1 MGALVH
7 FRQRSPMLPVG
18 SVGPVGSIEPVPALL
33 HELLELVPLIIGQN
47 RLEPLL
53 CLHAN
58 LDVLRLRGMPY
69 LHQLLPGVG
78 KDLIYLLLLLFV
90 EIKAL

>member
-18 SVGPVGSIEPVPALL
+18 PVGTIEPVPALL
-33 HELLELVPLIIGQN
+33 HELLELVPLIVGQN
-47 RLEPLL
+47 RLESLL

-58 LDVLRLRGMPY
+58 LDVLRLRGMPN
-69 LHQLLPGVG
+69 LHQLLPSVG
-78 KDLIYLLLLLFV
+78 KDFIYLLLLLFV